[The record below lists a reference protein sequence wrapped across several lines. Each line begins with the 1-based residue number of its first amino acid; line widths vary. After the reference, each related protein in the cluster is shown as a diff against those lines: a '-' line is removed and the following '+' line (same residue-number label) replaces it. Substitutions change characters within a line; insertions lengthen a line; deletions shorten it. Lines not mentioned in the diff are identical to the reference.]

1 MEQSIDLRSL
11 QGRLRPYD
19 SDMIAF
25 AQKLIQTPS
34 LPGDEKQVADL
45 VLLEM
50 KRLGYDDAWIDAA
63 GNAVGLVRGA
73 SSRQS
78 VLFNA
83 HMDHVSVGEETAWAH
98 PPYSGALVDDEVWGR
113 GAVDLKG
120 SLAAM
125 VYGVGALKREGL
137 VPPCDV
143 YVAGVVFEEEGG
155 YGTDV
160 LLQSIHPAYCVIGE
174 ATCNQFSLGHR
185 GVIGS
190 YVEITGRASHASMV
204 DIGINPHFSAARFLL
219 GLSDVKHLRDE
230 MLGPS
235 TAAPTLYGTDQTSGN
250 VIPGRVRIYVDWR
263 SVPGETRASI
273 TAELDK
279 LLQASLEP
287 GTSGTVRPRSYHN
300 KTYTGQTV
308 EMQVGKIAVKLDPQS
323 SLAVR
328 SHRVLESALG
338 RTVEKIVWRFCTDGS
353 GCAEVGIPIFGFGPG
368 DPELAHTSYERVSLA
383 QLKEAVVGNAALAMC
398 PVLEA

>member
-11 QGRLRPYD
+11 QGRMRSYD

-34 LPGDEKQVADL
+34 LPGNEKQVADL
-45 VLLEM
+45 VRLEM
-50 KRLGYDDAWIDAA
+50 GRLGYDDAWIDAA
-63 GNAVGLVRGA
+63 GNAVGLVRGV
-73 SSRQS
+73 SSQQS
-78 VLFNA
+78 ILFNA
-83 HMDHVSVGEETAWAH
+83 HMDHVSVGEESAWAQ
-98 PPYSGALVDDEVWGR
+98 PPFSGALVGDDLWGR

-125 VYGVGALKREGL
+125 VYGIGALKREGL
-137 VPPCDV
+137 LPPCDV

-160 LLQSIHPAYCVIGE
+160 LLKSVHPAYCVIGE
-174 ATCNQFSLGHR
+174 ATRNQFSLGHR

-219 GLSDVKHLRDE
+219 GLRDVVHLRDD

-235 TAAPTLYGTDQTSGN
+235 TAAPTLYSTDQTSGN

-263 SVPGETRASI
+263 SVPGETRESVMAQLN
-273 TAELDK
+273 E

-287 GTSGTVRPRSYHN
+287 GTSGDVRPREYHN
-300 KTYTGQTV
+300 MTYTGQSV
-308 EMQVGKIAVKLDPQS
+308 EMQVGKVAVKLDPQS
-323 SLAVR
+323 NLAVR
-328 SHRVLESALG
+328 SHQVLESALG
-338 RTVEKIVWRFCTDGS
+338 RTVDKIVWRFCTDGS
-353 GCAEVGIPIFGFGPG
+353 SCAELGIPIFGFGPG
-368 DPELAHTSYERVSLA
+368 DPELAHTSYERVPLA
-383 QLKEAVVGNAALAMC
+383 ELKEAVVGNAALAMN
-398 PVLEA
+398 PVLEV